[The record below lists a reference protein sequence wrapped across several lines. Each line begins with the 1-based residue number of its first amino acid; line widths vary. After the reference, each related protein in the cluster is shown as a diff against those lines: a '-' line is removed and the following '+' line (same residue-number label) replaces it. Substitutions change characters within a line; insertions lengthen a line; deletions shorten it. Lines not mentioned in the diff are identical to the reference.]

1 MQSTTLLS
9 IPPRHRGAELKDA
22 MFIVIFG
29 PPGAGK
35 GTQAKRLIEHFA
47 IPHLSTGEMLRE
59 ARRMGSE
66 LGRTAARFMD
76 NGRLVPDELVVG
88 IVSERL
94 GEPDCRNG
102 CLFDGFPRTV
112 EQARLLDEQL
122 SLRNLKVDVVVDI
135 RVDPIELV
143 RRMAERAKVEG
154 RVDDTPETIQRRMV
168 VFQKQTSP
176 VLGYYDDHNVLE
188 AVDGMGAPD
197 EVFERIRAAIE
208 RHRQSCETC

>member
-1 MQSTTLLS
+1 MQTTSLLCN
-9 IPPRHRGAELKDA
+9 PPKYSEAELKDA

-35 GTQAKRLIEHFA
+35 GTQAKRLIAHFA

-59 ARRMGSE
+59 ARRQGSE
-66 LGRTAARFMD
+66 LGRTAARYMD

-112 EQARLLDEQL
+112 DQAQLLDEQL
-122 SLRNLKVDVVVDI
+122 ARRNLKVDVVVDI
-135 RVDPIELV
+135 RVDPTELV
-143 RRMAERAKVEG
+143 RRMADRAKIEG
-154 RVDDTPETIQRRMV
+154 RVDDTPETIQRRMI
-168 VFQKQTSP
+168 VFQKQTAP
-176 VLGYYDDHNVLE
+176 VLGYYDNHNVLE
-188 AVDGMGAPD
+188 AVDGMGSTD
-197 EVFERIRAAIE
+197 EVFERIRLAIE
-208 RHRQSCETC
+208 RHRQSCGIC